1 MRTTRRRIA
10 VVLICVASAFTCEIA
25 FAEPLYRFGVPP
37 WQRGQSVEDI
47 RRLYKPLLDYL
58 WRATDAK
65 ITIVTARSYE
75 DMVHYFADG
84 GVDFGT
90 ISPMPYGSAQRLNPG
105 VKLLLTELG
114 WDPTHT
120 KRVDSYQG
128 MIVTLRARE
137 DINTVDDLRGKR
149 MGFVSE
155 QSTSGFVFPSA
166 YLQSI
171 GIDYK
176 NRFPHLRLSR
186 EPSEGHGRPRH
197 GQRRCRCH
205 MGLQPQPGCSETRG
219 CLQGHLS
226 DRHPQSLD
234 RNFTL
239 HSQAQSVRRS
249 KRPCSM
255 STTRSSR
262 VAAGRLRR
270 VAGELLRRDTQDR
283 SQSVELSE
291 RQWRASACGPG
302 YDLVGRA
309 GRRRSGRRFVSSCS
323 FR

>member
-155 QSTSGFVFPSA
+155 QSTSGFVFPVRICSRSGSTIKMISA
-166 YLQSI
+166 LTPFSGAI
-171 GIDYK
+171 RG
-176 NRFPHLRLSR
+176 
-186 EPSEGHGRPRH
+186 PRT
-197 GQRRCRCH
+197 
-205 MGLQPQPGCSETRG
+205 P
-219 CLQGHLS
+219 
-226 DRHPQSLD
+226 
-234 RNFTL
+234 
-239 HSQAQSVRRS
+239 
-249 KRPCSM
+249 
-255 STTRSSR
+255 SSR
-262 VAAGRLRR
+262 AA
-270 VAGELLRRDTQDR
+270 
-283 SQSVELSE
+283 
-291 RQWRASACGPG
+291 
-302 YDLVGRA
+302 
-309 GRRRSGRRFVSSCS
+309 
-323 FR
+323 